1 MRPTSHTGSGR
12 RRSRYVLLVL
22 TLLAVTLITLDAR
35 GVIALSSAKEGAVDV
50 LAPVRGAARW
60 VTTPF
65 RNAWNGITGY
75 EGLQDENAELRA
87 ELEQL
92 RGEALL
98 EENARAELQRL
109 QEQLNLDFVG
119 DLDTQIARVTTGAY
133 SNFEDHTLELDKGSD
148 HGLAV
153 GNPVVAGVAG
163 ESQGGGLVGRIVQ
176 VSRTRSVVQ
185 LITDPELHIGIRL
198 VDPPDIGVG
207 RGGGE
212 DGTFIVDRGI
222 DITDPVEPTEGVV
235 TGGLENAI
243 MPAGVPIPIGT
254 VSRVTPDAAT
264 RTQILHVDFAVDFSR
279 LDVVQVVKWV
289 PAE

>member
-1 MRPTSHTGSGR
+1 VRPTSHTGSGR

-35 GVIALSSAKEGAVDV
+35 GVIALGSAKEGAVDV
-50 LAPVRGAARW
+50 LAPVRSGARW

-75 EGLQDENAELRA
+75 EGLEQENSELRA
-87 ELEQL
+87 ELERL
-92 RGEALL
+92 RGEEML

-109 QEQLNLDFVG
+109 QEQLNLGFVG

-153 GNPVVAGVAG
+153 GNPVVAGVSG
-163 ESQGGGLVGRIVQ
+163 EVDGGGLVGRLVQ

-185 LITDPELHIGIRL
+185 LITDPDLHIGIRL

-207 RGGGE
+207 RGGEG
-212 DGTFIVDRGI
+212 GTFIVDRGI
-222 DITDPVEPTEGVV
+222 DITDPVEPGEGVL
-235 TGGLENAI
+235 TGGLEDAI
-243 MPAGVPIPIGT
+243 MPAGVPIPIGNVT
-254 VSRVTPDAAT
+254 RVTPDPAAF
-264 RTQILHVDFAVDFSR
+264 TQVLHVEFSVDFSR
-279 LDVVQVVKWV
+279 LDVVQVIKWV
-289 PAE
+289 PDE